1 VGEPVSHQLCKGTGS
16 VKEELHSAEF
26 VSPNRGEGL
35 NSMDSITA
43 SQTASRPPG
52 FSEESIAH
60 IRRVKHLRA
69 IVRED
74 LGPDV
79 ERDGLEQKVA
89 SSLYHHH
96 PSIRLED
103 ALELKCHLKEPS
115 TEGSTDSAIKGI
127 VDEACTLLESWG
139 RLGQTQ
145 SEDPNAAFD
154 Y

>member
-1 VGEPVSHQLCKGTGS
+1 
-16 VKEELHSAEF
+16 
-26 VSPNRGEGL
+26 
-35 NSMDSITA
+35 MDSITA
-43 SQTASRPPG
+43 SQTASRPPV

-60 IRRVKHLRA
+60 IRRVKHLSA

-89 SSLYHHH
+89 GSLHYNH

-103 ALELKCHLKEPS
+103 ALELRCHLEEVS
-115 TEGSTDSAIKGI
+115 SESSTDSAIKGI
-127 VDEACTLLESWG
+127 VDEACTLLERWG
-139 RLGQTQ
+139 RLGQKRA
-145 SEDPNAAFD
+145 EDSNAAFD

>member
-1 VGEPVSHQLCKGTGS
+1 VGEPVSHQLCKENCS
-16 VKEELHSAEF
+16 VEEELHSGEF

-43 SQTASRPPG
+43 SQTVSRPPG

-60 IRRVKHLRA
+60 IRRVKHLSA
-69 IVRED
+69 IGRED

-79 ERDGLEQKVA
+79 ERDGLEQEVVN
-89 SSLYHHH
+89 SLYHHH

-103 ALELKCHLKEPS
+103 ALELKCYLKEPS

-127 VDEACTLLESWG
+127 VDEACILLESWG

>member
-1 VGEPVSHQLCKGTGS
+1 
-16 VKEELHSAEF
+16 
-26 VSPNRGEGL
+26 
-35 NSMDSITA
+35 MDTIIT
-43 SQTASRPPG
+43 SQTAARPPV
-52 FSEESIAH
+52 FSEKSIAH
-60 IRRVKHLRA
+60 IRRVKHLSA

-89 SSLYHHH
+89 GSLYHHH
-96 PSIRLED
+96 PEIRLED
-103 ALELKCHLKEPS
+103 VLELKCHLKEPS

-145 SEDPNAAFD
+145 SEDSNAAFD